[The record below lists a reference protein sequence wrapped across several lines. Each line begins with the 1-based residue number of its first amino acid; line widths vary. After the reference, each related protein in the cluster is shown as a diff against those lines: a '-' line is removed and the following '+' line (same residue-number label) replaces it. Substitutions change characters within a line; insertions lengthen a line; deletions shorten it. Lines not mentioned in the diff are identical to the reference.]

1 MDVLFSPR
9 IDRGD
14 PTTMQ
19 GQQEAT
25 TSDQAANQARSGT
38 NSGPRVGGL
47 DDDGVPWVGGSNF
60 PGKKNEEPHDVLCCH
75 PKNQA
80 SDLLQC
86 LS

>member
-25 TSDQAANQARSGT
+25 TSGQASNQARSGT

-47 DDDGVPWVGGSNF
+47 DDDGVPWVGGSNL
-60 PGKKNEEPHDVLCCH
+60 PSKKNEEPHDVLCCC
-75 PKNQA
+75 PSTSQGEVEA
-80 SDLLQC
+80 TW
-86 LS
+86 